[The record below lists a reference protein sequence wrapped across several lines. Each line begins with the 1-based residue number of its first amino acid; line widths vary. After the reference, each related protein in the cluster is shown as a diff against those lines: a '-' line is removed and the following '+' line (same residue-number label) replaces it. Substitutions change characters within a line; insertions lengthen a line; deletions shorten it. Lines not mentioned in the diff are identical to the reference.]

1 MSDQPRVLQPYL
13 HRLTSCVS
21 APSVVLSGPGGQIRE
36 GAGTQGWLRDDVRL
50 LSRLEVAL
58 DGTEPEPVGSAPAGA
73 GGASFTAVARL
84 LGDTGAD
91 PTVRVERERTALPDG
106 MDERIRLAND
116 ARAPVE
122 TTVSV
127 RIGADLATT
136 SVVKHGGRPAPAPV
150 SADGAVLSWGA
161 DGTRVEARADP
172 EPDDVRVDA
181 EGAVLTWRVAVD
193 AHAAWDAVLRLRAS
207 GDEPAFRAP
216 GTGAARF
223 TARVRS
229 ADGDLDRLVARSLA
243 DLDALRLADPRDPA
257 DVFLAAGSPWFFT
270 LFGRDSLWA
279 ARMLLPLGTATAA
292 GTLRV
297 LARRQG
303 TGTDRVTA
311 EQPGRILHEVRG
323 RAAMSDGHALPPL
336 YFGTIDAT
344 PLWVLLL
351 HEAWQWGMPEAEV
364 RALLPN
370 LRAALDWITGPA
382 DDDGDGFLDYIDTD
396 GTGLANQGWKDSGDS
411 IQWPDGRIAEP
422 PIGLSEAQG
431 YAHQAA
437 LAGAD
442 LLDHFHPHP
451 AGGAPA
457 DDDRARDLRTWAAA
471 LRHRFR
477 GAFWVSDAEGPF
489 PALALDGDKRPV
501 ATATSNLGH
510 LLGTGLLDDR
520 ETELVARRLAG
531 RDLDSGYGLRTMTAT
546 AAGFNPLGYH
556 AGAIWPHDTAVAVL
570 GLSGAGAGDTAASLA
585 DGLLA
590 AAPAFDYR
598 LPELFGGTDARAGE
612 PVLAYPASC
621 RPQAWAAA
629 AVIPLLTAALRL
641 SADVPAGV
649 LRVDPDPAFAHWF
662 PLSIRDLR
670 IGGHPLHI
678 EVDAA
683 GTATVE
689 TTAPVRV
696 EGAAIRAGATGRPA

>member
-1 MSDQPRVLQPYL
+1 MSEQPRVLQPYL

-21 APSVVLSGPGGQIRE
+21 APSVVLSGPGGQIRD

-58 DGTEPEPVGSAPAGA
+58 DGTEPEPVGSALTGA
-73 GGASFTAVARL
+73 GSASFTAVARL
-84 LGDTGAD
+84 LGDAGAD

-127 RIGADLATT
+127 RIGADLASTA
-136 SVVKHGGRPAPAPV
+136 VVKQGGRGTPVPVTVAGRDGQGTPAPV
-150 SADGAVLSWGA
+150 AADGTALSWGR
-161 DGTRVEARADP
+161 DGTRVELLADP
-172 EPDDVRVDA
+172 APDDVHIDA
-181 EGAVLTWRVAVD
+181 EGAVLTWRVAVP
-193 AHAAWDAVLRLRAS
+193 AHEEWHTVLRLRAS
-207 GDEPAFRAP
+207 GDAPAFRAP
-216 GTGAARF
+216 GPDAARF
-223 TARVRS
+223 TARVHS
-229 ADGDLDRLVARSLA
+229 AVGDLDRLVTQSLA
-243 DLDALRLADPRDPA
+243 DLDALRLVDPAHPA

-303 TGTDRVTA
+303 TATDRVTV
-311 EQPGRILHEVRG
+311 EQPGRILHEIRG
-323 RAAMSDGHALPPL
+323 RAAMSDGHALPPV

-351 HEAWQWGMPEAEV
+351 HEAWKWGMPEAEV
-364 RALLPN
+364 RALLPH

-422 PIGLSEAQG
+422 PIGLCEAQA
-431 YAHQAA
+431 YAHHAA
-437 LAGAD
+437 IAGAQ
-442 LLDHFHPHP
+442 LLAFFHPEGGDMGAGP
-451 AGGAPA
+451 ATTEGAAAADGSAPAVAA
-457 DDDRARDLRTWAAA
+457 DDDRARVDALRGWAAA
-471 LRHRFR
+471 LRERFR
-477 GAFWVSDAEGPF
+477 GAFWVSDDAGPF
-489 PALALDGDKRPV
+489 PALALDGAKRPV

-520 ETELVARRLAG
+520 ETGLVARRLAG
-531 RDLDSGYGLRTMTAT
+531 HDLDSGYGLRTMTAT

-556 AGAIWPHDTAVAVL
+556 AGAIWPHDTAIAVL
-570 GLSGAGAGDTAASLA
+570 GLSGA
-585 DGLLA
+585 
-590 AAPAFDYR
+590 
-598 LPELFGGTDARAGE
+598 
-612 PVLAYPASC
+612 
-621 RPQAWAAA
+621 
-629 AVIPLLTAALRL
+629 
-641 SADVPAGV
+641 
-649 LRVDPDPAFAHWF
+649 
-662 PLSIRDLR
+662 
-670 IGGHPLHI
+670 
-678 EVDAA
+678 
-683 GTATVE
+683 
-689 TTAPVRV
+689 
-696 EGAAIRAGATGRPA
+696 